1 MISYCLFCVDLIV
14 IRVYSVLCCI
24 PFNLKRTL
32 TNLIKYKTMNY
43 KFILKGVLLY
53 ITAITVTI
61 FIMGVESI
69 YDNGYFIPSVIICA
83 VLCYTC
89 YKLISE
95 KEFKILT
102 FTDNLEE

>member
-14 IRVYSVLCCI
+14 IRIYSVLCCI
-24 PFNLKRTL
+24 SFNLKRTL
-32 TNLIKYKTMNY
+32 INLIKYKTMNY

-53 ITAITVTI
+53 ITAITVTL

-95 KEFKILT
+95 KELKILT
-102 FTDNLEE
+102 FIDNFEE